1 MANLLKTTA
10 LSALILFAANAMA
23 LDPDVVFSKAAPS
36 VVMVFGADS
45 KERVQ
50 GSGVVVSPERVV
62 TNCHVALV
70 KNKRPHQKLVVTQG
84 KVILPASYI
93 AGNLSYDT
101 CLLAVPGLTA
111 PAIQLAD
118 LNTMRVGQ
126 RVYAIGAPVGL
137 ELTLTEGLISAFR
150 SNEGSRIIQ
159 TSAAISH
166 GSSGGGLFDNQARL
180 IGITTF
186 GRTDGNSLG
195 FAYFADQIMGLVLAP
210 IGSDDL
216 KGVAASVQ
224 GALTKAVA
232 DSAPSRASSFRN
244 PKEAADWL
252 GEMGARLEASVP
264 NAEYRNDLLRSIH
277 YEATRA
283 GIDPQLILGLIDTV
297 SNFSKYQTDANGAR
311 GYMQVQPAWLDLI
324 GRKGDSLFDLRTNL
338 RFGCTILRHY
348 LDMERGD
355 LFRALMRYD
364 VAMRMGPGQD
374 MDDQAQRFPTKV
386 REKWQS
392 KWGYK
397 GP

>member
-1 MANLLKTTA
+1 M
-10 LSALILFAANAMA
+10 
-23 LDPDVVFSKAAPS
+23 
-36 VVMVFGADS
+36 
-45 KERVQ
+45 
-50 GSGVVVSPERVV
+50 VSPERVV

-70 KNKRPHQKLVVTQG
+70 KNKKPHQKIVVKQG
-84 KVILPASYI
+84 KAMLPASYI
-93 AGNLSYDT
+93 VGNVPYDT

-118 LNTMRVGQ
+118 PNTMRVGQ

-195 FAYFADQIMGLVLAP
+195 FAYFADQIIGLVQASND
-210 IGSDDL
+210 SDDV
-216 KGVAASVQ
+216 KGLAHTAQAA
-224 GALTKAVA
+224 LNKAVA
-232 DSAPSRASSFRN
+232 DSAPSRVSSFRT
-244 PKEAADWL
+244 PTEAADWL
-252 GEMGARLEASVP
+252 GEMGARLEDRLP
-264 NAEYRNDLLRSIH
+264 NAEYRNDFLRSLH

-283 GIDPQLILGLIDTV
+283 SIDPHLILGLIDTV
-297 SNFSKYQTDANGAR
+297 SGFSKYEVNANGAR

-348 LDMERGD
+348 LDVEKGD

-364 VAMRMGPGQD
+364 VAMRKGPGQD
-374 MDDQAQRFPTKV
+374 LDDQAQRFPNQV

-392 KWGYK
+392 KWVYK
-397 GP
+397 KP